1 MAEHDHSHHRRSGR
15 RVGAGA
21 DALIGAAHAAA
32 IGPSFSLL
40 RLSLKA
46 RLAIAVALTA
56 LVWIAV
62 YWAET

>member
-1 MAEHDHSHHRRSGR
+1 MAEHDHGHHHRSGR
-15 RVGAGA
+15 RAGVGP

-32 IGPSFSLL
+32 VGPAFSLL

-46 RLAIAVALTA
+46 RLAIAVGLTA

>member
-1 MAEHDHSHHRRSGR
+1 MAEHDHNRHHHSGR
-15 RVGAGA
+15 PAGGGPE
-21 DALIGAAHAAA
+21 ALIGAAHAAA
-32 IGPSFSLL
+32 IGPAFSLL

-46 RLAIAVALTA
+46 RVGIAVALTA